1 VPVHPPHS
9 LFAASTVAFTT
20 LAFTSLL
27 AIVNPLSAVPLYVTA
42 TADLNARQRASTL
55 RIAVATGVV
64 ALVLFGLAG
73 TYILRFF
80 GITTYAFRIAG
91 GLIFISI
98 GTDMLNARRSGA
110 KTTLGEEQ
118 EAELKQDIGIIP
130 LGIPTLAGPGSIT
143 TVITLTS
150 EADTRWQLAGLYA
163 SIVAVMLVAWG
174 LLAIAPMIVRR
185 VGRTGMNVMTRLM
198 GLIVMVVGVQFIIE
212 GVRTVAVD
220 ILGR

>member
-1 VPVHPPHS
+1 MIPHPHS
-9 LFAASTVAFTT
+9 LFAASTTAFTT

-27 AIVNPLSAVPLYVTA
+27 AIVNPLSAVPLYVAA
-42 TADLNARQRASTL
+42 TADLTGKQRASTL
-55 RIAVATGVV
+55 RIAVATGIA

-91 GLIFISI
+91 GLIFLGI
-98 GTDMLNARRSGA
+98 GNDMLNARRSGL
-110 KTTLGEEQ
+110 KTTPGEEQ
-118 EAELKQDIGIIP
+118 EAEIKQDIGIIP

-143 TVITLTS
+143 TVITLTAQ
-150 EADTRWQLAGLYA
+150 ADTRWQLAGLYA
-163 SIVAVMLVAWG
+163 SIVAVMG
-174 LLAIAPMIVRR
+174 LSWIVLAIAPRIVRR

-212 GVRTVAVD
+212 GVRTVALD

>member
-1 VPVHPPHS
+1 MAAHHS
-9 LFAASTVAFTT
+9 LFASSTISFTT

-42 TADLNARQRASTL
+42 TAELSPRQRASTL
-55 RIAVATGVV
+55 RIAVATGVA

-73 TYILRFF
+73 TFILRFF

-91 GLIFISI
+91 GLIFLGI
-98 GTDMLNARRSGA
+98 GNDMLNARRSGS
-110 KTTLGEEQ
+110 KTTPGEEQ
-118 EAELKQDIGIIP
+118 EAEQKQDIGIIP

-143 TVITLTS
+143 TVITLTAQ
-150 EADTRWQLAGLYA
+150 ADTRPQLMGLYGA
-163 SIVAVMLVAWG
+163 IAGVMALSWAV
-174 LLAIAPMIVRR
+174 LAIAPVIVKR

-212 GVRTVAVD
+212 GVRTVALD
-220 ILGR
+220 IMGR

>member
-1 VPVHPPHS
+1 MAVHHS
-9 LFAASTVAFTT
+9 LFASSTISFTT

-42 TADLNARQRASTL
+42 TAELSPRQRASTL
-55 RIAVATGVV
+55 RIAVATGVA

-73 TYILRFF
+73 TFILRFF

-91 GLIFISI
+91 GLIFLGI
-98 GTDMLNARRSGA
+98 GNDMLNARRSGS
-110 KTTLGEEQ
+110 KTTAGEEQ
-118 EAELKQDIGIIP
+118 EAEQKQDIGIIP

-143 TVITLTS
+143 TVITLTAQS
-150 EADTRWQLAGLYA
+150 ETRPQLVGLYGA
-163 SIVAVMLVAWG
+163 IAAVMALSWAV
-174 LLAIAPMIVRR
+174 LAIAPVIVKR

-212 GVRTVAVD
+212 GVRTVALD
-220 ILGR
+220 IMGR

>member
-1 VPVHPPHS
+1 MAAHHS
-9 LFAASTVAFTT
+9 LFASSTISFTT

-42 TADLNARQRASTL
+42 TAELSPRQRASTL
-55 RIAVATGVV
+55 RIAVATGIA

-73 TYILRFF
+73 TFILRFF

-91 GLIFISI
+91 GLIFLGI
-98 GTDMLNARRSGA
+98 GNDMLNARRSGS
-110 KTTLGEEQ
+110 KTTPGEEQ
-118 EAELKQDIGIIP
+118 EAEQKQDIGIIP

-143 TVITLTS
+143 TVITLTAQ
-150 EADTRWQLAGLYA
+150 ADTRPQLMGLYGA
-163 SIVAVMLVAWG
+163 IAGVMALSWAV
-174 LLAIAPMIVRR
+174 LAIAPVIVKR

-212 GVRTVAVD
+212 GVRTVALD
-220 ILGR
+220 IMGR

>member
-1 VPVHPPHS
+1 MAVHHS
-9 LFAASTVAFTT
+9 LFASSTISFTT

-42 TADLNARQRASTL
+42 TAELSPRQRASTL
-55 RIAVATGVV
+55 RIAVATGVA

-73 TYILRFF
+73 TFILRFF

-91 GLIFISI
+91 GLIFLGI
-98 GTDMLNARRSGA
+98 GNDMLNARRSGS
-110 KTTLGEEQ
+110 KTTPGEEQ
-118 EAELKQDIGIIP
+118 EAEQKQDIGIIP

-143 TVITLTS
+143 TVITLTAQ
-150 EADTRWQLAGLYA
+150 ADTRPQLVGLYGA
-163 SIVAVMLVAWG
+163 IAAVMALSWAV
-174 LLAIAPMIVRR
+174 LAIAPVIVKR

-212 GVRTVAVD
+212 GVRTVALD
-220 ILGR
+220 IMGR